1 MLQFFTVS
9 VLIFFLV
16 NLVNVVLGTFRSLTT
31 IKSSKLVA
39 SVTNAVSY
47 GFYAGIIKLI
57 SDYPMDIVV
66 IITVVSNLIG
76 VYTSIW
82 LFDKMKKDR
91 LWKVTIVCTEKDAF
105 SITGDLHYDGIGY
118 YTKALEGGQFEI
130 EITAFSKNQTQSE
143 LIKESVIGTHAK
155 YHIVELNKS
164 L

>member
-39 SVTNAVSY
+39 SITNAVSY
-47 GFYAGIIKLI
+47 GFYAMIIKLI
-57 SDYPMDIVV
+57 SDYPMDIVIV
-66 IITVVSNLIG
+66 ITVVSNLIG
-76 VYTSIW
+76 VYSSIW

-91 LWKVTIVCTEKDAF
+91 TWKITIVANELDAF
-105 SITGDLHYDGIGY
+105 HLAREMNFWDIGF
-118 YTKALEGGQFEI
+118 YTKELQAGKFQVEFTI
-130 EITAFSKNQTQSE
+130 FSASQETSKR
-143 LIKESVIGTHAK
+143 IKDMLDGSTAK
-155 YHIVELNKS
+155 YHVVELNKS